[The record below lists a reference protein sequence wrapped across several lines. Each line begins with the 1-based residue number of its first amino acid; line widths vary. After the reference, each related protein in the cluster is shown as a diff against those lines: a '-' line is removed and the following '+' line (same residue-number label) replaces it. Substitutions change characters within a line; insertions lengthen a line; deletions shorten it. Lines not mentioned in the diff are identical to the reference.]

1 MFRVKGWHNT
11 LNWKGPKVPSR
22 VNEKKK
28 VSPNTALQ
36 NPSTL
41 KTEAILYASKEGN
54 YKAKQNRKTQQQIN
68 EAHCREMRIK
78 LLLDILLGYPGGS
91 VVKNPP
97 AGDTGSIPGSGR
109 SLKGGRGNPLH
120 YSCLE
125 NPTEP
130 GGQQS
135 MGYLMSN
142 DGCYKTRDECIW
154 CLQGK

>member
-1 MFRVKGWHNT
+1 M
-11 LNWKGPKVPSR
+11 
-22 VNEKKK
+22 NEKKKK

-41 KTEAILYASKEGN
+41 KTEAILYASKEETN
-54 YKAKQNRKTQQQIN
+54 KAKQNRKTQQQIN
-68 EAHCREMRIK
+68 EVHCREMRIK
-78 LLLDILLGYPGGS
+78 LLLDILLGCPGGS

-109 SLKGGRGNPLH
+109 SPKGGRGNPFH

-125 NPTEP
+125 KEAPGEEP

-135 MGYLMSN
+135 TGNLMSN
-142 DGCYKTRDECIW
+142 DGCYKTRDECI
-154 CLQGK
+154 